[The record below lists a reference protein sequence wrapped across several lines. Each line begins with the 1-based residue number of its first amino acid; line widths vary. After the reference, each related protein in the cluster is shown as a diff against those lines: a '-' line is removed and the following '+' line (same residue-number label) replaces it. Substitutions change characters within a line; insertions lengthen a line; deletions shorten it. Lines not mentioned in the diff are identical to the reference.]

1 VTAGG
6 SYLLPTYPFRVP
18 PELAGGEARRYPVVI
33 VGGGLSGLTAAC
45 DLAVR
50 GIETVL
56 LDEDDTIGVRGASS
70 RGIVYARKTLEV
82 FRRLGIYER
91 VAQKGVQWFV
101 GRTLVNDEIV
111 YEFDM
116 KQVTSSEQP
125 AFLNLQQFY
134 VEWFLVDRIMEL
146 GRTDLR
152 WKNKVIGVSPSK
164 DFVSLDV
171 ETPAGRY
178 TLQADWVID
187 ASGLASVIRNGLG
200 LQTHADKS
208 TEDRWCITDVRFTK
222 KLPQER
228 WTWVEGEANEGRA
241 IWQHPLADGVWR
253 LDFQMAPNSDPAYV
267 SREDVAC
274 DRLRRHLGEG
284 VDFELVWV
292 GPYSY
297 RAHLLDDFRAGRVFF
312 IGDSAHVVSPFGA
325 RGGNTGVQD
334 AENLAWKL
342 ALVLRGQAPE
352 VLLETYSEERYA
364 AARTNLDVTRRSARF
379 LAPRSAAERT
389 LRNAVIALARRY
401 PFARSMVN
409 TGRLS
414 APHTYA
420 NSSLITT
427 GGQAV
432 QNVPL
437 LLPDG
442 QRGCLVDLVGDGFLV
457 LWWQAAGMEMP
468 KIPQARVVVVTPAMD
483 MTGSLTRELSDG
495 PGSAALIRPDLHLAA
510 RLPAS
515 RLGELSAAL
524 ARAMKRSD

>member
-420 NSSLITT
+420 DSSLITT